1 MNDRASANDCTVLIA
16 GAGPAGLSLAA
27 DLGRRGISCLV
38 IEKRTRFTQHP
49 RATLLGARSMEYFRQ
64 FGIAD
69 TVLKAGLPTHYRY
82 DVVFA
87 TRAAG
92 KLLYHYASPSPDE
105 YAEMA
110 EGTRPPTVDSLSTP
124 YFKVQIGQHALEPIL
139 KAHAESLDG
148 VEVRYGTELLD
159 FGQVDGGV
167 EVLIRDVATGDE
179 RQVRASYLAACDGG
193 RSIVRAKLEIPYTGR
208 GAMRRNVSFLF
219 RAPDFLDHATVGR
232 GNLTFLFSPGNFGVF
247 TQIDDAGTWNYQHYC
262 LDDDSDD
269 IADPEAEIRAAL
281 SSDCPIEVLRTMK
294 WSHHQSVAD
303 RFRSG
308 RIFLL
313 GDSAHLFCPTG
324 GIGMNTAIGDAF
336 DLGWK
341 IAAVEAGWGGP
352 ALLDSYEEER
362 RPIAFR
368 NTLAAAANA
377 DRIDSVMA
385 TIPANID
392 DDTPE
397 GERARELLK
406 PRFRWLSKQFNSNGT
421 HLGYR
426 YADSSI
432 VVADGTPE
440 PPDDPRI
447 VVQSTWPGAR
457 APHLWVDKGL
467 STLDLIDPRG
477 FTLMLTGEG
486 TTTDA
491 APVCDAAAERGI
503 PLHVVRVEGEA
514 AAALY
519 GLPLVLVRPDGHVA
533 WRGAALPEDIGALLD
548 IISGQ

>member
-1 MNDRASANDCTVLIA
+1 LNGQADANDCTVLIA

-64 FGIAD
+64 LGVAD
-69 TVLKAGLPTHYRY
+69 TIVNAGLPTHYRY

-87 TRAAG
+87 TRVAG

-110 EGTRPPTVDSLSTP
+110 GGTRPPSLDSLSTP

-139 KAHAESLDG
+139 KKHVEGLDG
-148 VEVRYGTELLD
+148 VEVHYGTELLD
-159 FGQVDGGV
+159 FEDQGDGIQALV
-167 EVLIRDVATGDE
+167 RDVATGEE
-179 RQVRASYLAACDGG
+179 RRVRTSYLAACDGG
-193 RSIVRAKLEIPYTGR
+193 RSIVRVKLEIPYTGR

-219 RAPDFLDHATVGR
+219 RAPDFLEHATVGR

-262 LDDDSDD
+262 LDDESDD
-269 IADPEAEIRAAL
+269 FADPEAEIRAAIGR
-281 SSDCPIEVLRTMK
+281 DCPIEVLRTMK

-308 RIFLL
+308 RVFLV

-324 GIGMNTAIGDAF
+324 GVGMNTAIGDAF

-341 IAAVEAGWGGP
+341 IAAVEAGWGGA

-385 TIPANID
+385 TIPANIE

-397 GERARELLK
+397 AAAARERLK
-406 PRFRWLSKQFNSNGT
+406 PRLRWLSKQFNSNGT

-426 YADSSI
+426 YADSPI
-432 VVADGTPE
+432 VVADGSPE

-447 VVQSTWPGAR
+447 VVPSTWPGAR
-457 APHLWVDKGL
+457 APHLWVDKGI
-467 STLDLIDPRG
+467 STLDLIEPRG
-477 FTLMLTGEG
+477 FTLMLTGDG
-486 TTTDA
+486 A
-491 APVCDAAAERGI
+491 AADPAPLCEAAAERCI
-503 PLHVVRVEGEA
+503 PMHIVRVEGEA
-514 AAALY
+514 AATLF

-533 WRGAALPEDIGALLD
+533 WRGAALPNDLGALLD
-548 IISGQ
+548 IITGQ